1 MKNEVLALNGR
12 LIRSVAVNPKPIL
25 DSLIER
31 KLGITQEISTIQSSI
46 EIKGLSP
53 LVVISQLAAA
63 TEATLINFTSSEE
76 GKIIAIF
83 SAETSAELNN
93 LKAQLEKSNLLD
105 IIIKTD
111 IAKLQLT
118 LTATGN

>member
-12 LIRSVAVNPKPIL
+12 LRRSVAINPKPIL
-25 DSLIER
+25 DSLIKR

-83 SAETSAELNN
+83 TAETSAELNN
-93 LKAQLEKSNLLD
+93 LKAQLERSTLSD

-111 IAKLQLT
+111 IAKLKLT
-118 LTATGN
+118 LTATDN